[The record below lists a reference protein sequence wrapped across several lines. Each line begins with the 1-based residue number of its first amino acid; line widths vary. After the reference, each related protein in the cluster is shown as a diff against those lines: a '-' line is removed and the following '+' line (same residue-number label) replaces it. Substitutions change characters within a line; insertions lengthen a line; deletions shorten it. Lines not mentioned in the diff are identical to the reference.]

1 MDSLRPEDEYADRD
15 DLGLEPVVGSE
26 DPKVREKETFVK
38 YFKMLIIFIPLTL
51 GVEASTSFYLS
62 TRQDGIGLCLRH
74 LRSEQVRP
82 WLWGDHGSKVPLRA
96 PIPAWLRLP
105 GSGSAAWCV
114 RHT

>member
-51 GVEASTSFYLS
+51 GV
-62 TRQDGIGLCLRH
+62 
-74 LRSEQVRP
+74 
-82 WLWGDHGSKVPLRA
+82 
-96 PIPAWLRLP
+96 
-105 GSGSAAWCV
+105 
-114 RHT
+114 